1 MKNKHTGA
9 RDTIV
14 IKHIYSYLPSWK
26 SQKTA
31 KWQQVKQKYIKSQ
44 REKKERRKIQ
54 MQKEGENNTTQSG
67 SWVNHQRPKK
77 KRMPVKATNILDL
90 ICFVRSFEQ
99 NLDVGW
105 KGDTLLVRMLLHEW
119 WKVIL

>member
-1 MKNKHTGA
+1 
-9 RDTIV
+9 
-14 IKHIYSYLPSWK
+14 
-26 SQKTA
+26 
-31 KWQQVKQKYIKSQ
+31 
-44 REKKERRKIQ
+44 

-67 SWVNHQRPKK
+67 SWVKHQRPKE